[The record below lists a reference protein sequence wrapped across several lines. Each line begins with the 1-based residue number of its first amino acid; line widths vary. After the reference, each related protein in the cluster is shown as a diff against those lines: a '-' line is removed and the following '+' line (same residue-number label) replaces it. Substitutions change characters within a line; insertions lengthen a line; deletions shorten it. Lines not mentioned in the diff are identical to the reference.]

1 MVEKQ
6 TNVEQ
11 SKSLNQL
18 IVMATHI
25 LTNLRTLC
33 KVSDLKH
40 KFGKMRHLYAYVSY
54 ESFLLSLISGSQKK
68 AKTFDFMAI
77 FQEARQRTLCKVSD
91 LKHKFGKMRHLYA
104 YVSYESFL
112 LSLISG
118 SQKKAKTFDFMAIF
132 QEARQTAIDR
142 TQTSRGKDWSLIKE
156 NVLDGCDRWHQTDE

>member
-77 FQEARQRTLCKVSD
+77 FQEARQ
-91 LKHKFGKMRHLYA
+91 
-104 YVSYESFL
+104 
-112 LSLISG
+112 
-118 SQKKAKTFDFMAIF
+118 
-132 QEARQTAIDR
+132 TAIDR
-142 TQTSRGKDWSLIKE
+142 TQTSRGKD
-156 NVLDGCDRWHQTDE
+156 

>member
-11 SKSLNQL
+11 CKSLNQL
-18 IVMATHI
+18 IVTATHI

-40 KFGKMRHLYAYVSY
+40 KFGKMQHLYAY

-68 AKTFDFMAI
+68 AKTFDFMA
-77 FQEARQRTLCKVSD
+77 
-91 LKHKFGKMRHLYA
+91 M
-104 YVSYESFL
+104 
-112 LSLISG
+112 
-118 SQKKAKTFDFMAIF
+118 F

-142 TQTSRGKDWSLIKE
+142 TQTSRGKD
-156 NVLDGCDRWHQTDE
+156 